1 MMLRQ
6 THDFV
11 LAEGASLRE
20 VMASMD
26 VHGHK
31 ATVLV
36 TEQGTIGGL
45 MTDGDVRR
53 ALLAGTGLDEPAL
66 PHATRNPTSVPQGMD
81 RAHVLDLMRGL
92 HIEQVPV
99 VDGQGRVVGLQTLWD
114 VVGRPVL
121 PNAAVVMAG
130 GRGTRLGALTRQTP
144 KPLMPVAGRP
154 ILEWIV
160 LNLVS
165 GGVRDVFVSVNYL
178 AEQVEERLGDGAQL
192 GCRVR
197 YLREDPDLPLGT
209 AGSLAIL
216 REQAAPEHPVVV
228 MNGDL
233 MVQFDVGALLG
244 AHTAGPAAVT
254 VATRPY
260 RHEVP
265 FGVVERGPD
274 RTVGALAEKPVL
286 EVEVNAGIYAVSP
299 SALDLVPVATPSTM
313 PDLVDRCID
322 NGLTVGAW
330 TLTSEWIDVGTPR
343 DLARAQGEA

>member
-1 MMLRQ
+1 MGRHAL
-6 THDFV
+6 DFV
-11 LAEGASLRE
+11 LAEAASLRG
-20 VMASMD
+20 VMAAMD

-36 TEQGTIGGL
+36 GPDRTISGL

-53 ALLAGTGLDEPAL
+53 ALLSGAQLDEPAL
-66 PHATRNPTSVPQGMD
+66 PHATRTPTAVREGMD

-99 VDGQGRVVGLQTLWD
+99 VDEAGRVVGLHTLWD
-114 VVGRPVL
+114 VVGQPVL

-130 GRGTRLGALTRQTP
+130 GRGSRLGVLTRSTP
-144 KPLMPVAGRP
+144 KPLIPVAGRP
-154 ILEWIV
+154 IIEWIV

-165 GGVRDVFVSVNYL
+165 CGIRDVFVSVNYL
-178 AEQVEERLGDGAQL
+178 ADQVEAQLGDGSQL

-209 AGSLAIL
+209 AGSLGIL
-216 REQAAPEHPVVV
+216 REQEPPGHPVVV

-233 MVQFDVGALLG
+233 MVQFDAGALLDAHRTG
-244 AHTAGPAAVT
+244 AASVT

-265 FGVVERGPD
+265 FGVVQRGPD
-274 RTVGALAEKPVL
+274 RTIAALEEKPVL

-299 SALDLVPVATPSTM
+299 SALELVPAGTPSTM
-313 PDLVDRCID
+313 PDLVERCID
-322 NGLTVGAW
+322 EGRTVRAW